1 MKFCV
6 FGAGRMGAQHIANVA
21 AHPKAQLAYVC
32 DPDAARAADLAA
44 RYGAK
49 AIQDPQV
56 ALQDPTVDAV
66 IIASATNTHVDL
78 IIASAQAGKA
88 VLCEKPID
96 LDIGRVDFCASE
108 IKDCAVPL
116 MIGFQRRF
124 DTTHGAVKKAID
136 AGEIGKVEVVH
147 IVSRDPGPPPVS
159 YIKVSGGQFHDQMI
173 HDFDMALWLSG
184 AKGSL
189 SVCAMGSNLVDPEI
203 GEAGDTDTAHVMIR
217 FDSGEIC
224 SIDCSRRA
232 TWGHDQRVEVTG
244 ATGMLASSNLTKSG
258 IERSNAQIT
267 GARDTLLPGFM
278 ERYLPTYAT
287 ELDYFID
294 AVSKGQPVEPNFTSG
309 RNAMLLA
316 DAARKSL
323 KEGCIVRTTLGS

>member
-21 AHPKAQLAYVC
+21 AHPDAQLAYVC
-32 DPDAARAADLAA
+32 DPDADRAADLAG
-44 RYGAK
+44 RYGAQ
-49 AIQDPQV
+49 AIQDPQI
-56 ALQDPTVDAV
+56 ALQDPAVDAV

-78 IIASAQAGKA
+78 ITASAKAGKA

-96 LDIGRVDFCASE
+96 LDIARVDRCAEE
-108 IKDCAVPL
+108 IKDCMVPV

-124 DTTHGAVKKAID
+124 DATHRAVKEAVE
-136 AGEIGKVEVVH
+136 AGEIGRVEVVH
-147 IVSRDPGPPPVS
+147 IVSRDPSPPPVS

-173 HDFDMALWLSG
+173 HDFDMALWMSG
-184 AKGSL
+184 ATGGVSI
-189 SVCAMGSNLVDPEI
+189 CAMASNLVNPEI
-203 GEAGDTDTAHVMIR
+203 GAAGDTDTAHVVMR

-232 TWGHDQRVEVTG
+232 TWGHDQRIEVTG
-244 ATGMLASSNLTKSG
+244 STGMVASGNLTKTG
-258 IERSNAQIT
+258 IERSNAQAT
-267 GARDTLLPGFM
+267 AAREPLLHSFM
-278 ERYLPTYAT
+278 DRYLPSYAT

-294 AVSKGQPVEPNFTSG
+294 AVRKGQPVEPGFTSG

-323 KEGCIVRTTLGS
+323 KEGCIVRVTLGR

>member
-21 AHPKAQLAYVC
+21 AHPKAELAYVC
-32 DPDAARAADLAA
+32 DPDAARAAELAA
-44 RYGAK
+44 LYGAK
-49 AIQDPQV
+49 PIQDPQI
-56 ALQDPTVDAV
+56 ALQDPSVDAV

-78 IIASAQAGKA
+78 ITASAKAGKA

-96 LDIGRVDFCASE
+96 LDIARVDACAE
-108 IKDCAVPL
+108 AIKDCNVPV

-124 DTTHGAVKKAID
+124 DTTHRGVKMAID

-147 IVSRDPGPPPVS
+147 IVSRDPAPPPVS

-189 SVCAMGSNLVDPEI
+189 SVCAMASNLVDPAI
-203 GEAGDTDTAHVMIR
+203 GEAGDTDTAHVMMR

-224 SIDCSRRA
+224 SIDVSRRA
-232 TWGHDQRVEVTG
+232 TWGHDQRIEVAG
-244 ATGMLASSNLTKSG
+244 ETGMLASTNLPLSG
-258 IERSNAQIT
+258 VERSNGQVMQ
-267 GARDTLLPGFM
+267 ARDRIPLGFM

-287 ELDYFID
+287 ELDYFIE
-294 AVSKGQPVEPNFTSG
+294 AVSKGEPVNPNFTSG

-323 KEGCIVRTTLGS
+323 KEGCIVRVTLGS